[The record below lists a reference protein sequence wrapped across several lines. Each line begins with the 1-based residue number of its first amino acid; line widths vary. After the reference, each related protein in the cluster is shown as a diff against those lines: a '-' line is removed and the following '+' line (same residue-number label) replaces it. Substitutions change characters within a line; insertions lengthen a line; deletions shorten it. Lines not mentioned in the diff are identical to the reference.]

1 MDPQVLREAMTAYQ
15 AVYDEDLRET
25 IEFENWV
32 NALLDEGH
40 DLSDYTWEDMYEA
53 YVEEQGVRT
62 GSNPNVYK
70 PTPSA
75 MGSRRGAAA
84 TPSGSSSGSV
94 STQRGRVTGSNPNV
108 FKPATTTSGPAGGGM
123 GGRRGGGSS
132 PGSLRP
138 STTAAPTQ
146 SKFAGARDAAF
157 ARARQITGTSS
168 APAAATKPAA
178 APAARPT
185 ATAAPRPTAT
195 SPTKPAPTATAKPAN
210 AMQTAASNLSGT
222 GALASA
228 PKKPSLAS
236 QAAELRSMQAA
247 SRQRQGLTQG
257 FDMFDV
263 VKGHLLD
270 EGYAD
275 TEEAALAIMANMSE
289 EWRESIVEAK
299 YGTKEGRKALAKK
312 IRKGEEVGKSGP
324 GTGFKAVEK
333 AAKEGGADNPK
344 AVAAAAMW
352 KTYGGKKG

>member
-1 MDPQVLREAMTAYQ
+1 
-15 AVYDEDLRET
+15 
-25 IEFENWV
+25 
-32 NALLDEGH
+32 
-40 DLSDYTWEDMYEA
+40 
-53 YVEEQGVRT
+53 
-62 GSNPNVYK
+62 
-70 PTPSA
+70 
-75 MGSRRGAAA
+75 
-84 TPSGSSSGSV
+84 
-94 STQRGRVTGSNPNV
+94 
-108 FKPATTTSGPAGGGM
+108 
-123 GGRRGGGSS
+123 
-132 PGSLRP
+132 
-138 STTAAPTQ
+138 
-146 SKFAGARDAAF
+146 
-157 ARARQITGTSS
+157 
-168 APAAATKPAA
+168 
-178 APAARPT
+178 
-185 ATAAPRPTAT
+185 
-195 SPTKPAPTATAKPAN
+195 
-210 AMQTAASNLSGT
+210 MQTAASNLSGT

>member
-15 AVYDEDLRET
+15 AVYDEDLREN

-32 NALLDEGH
+32 NALLDEGY

-53 YVEEQGVRT
+53 YIEEQGVRT

-132 PGSLRP
+132 PGSMRP

-157 ARARQITGTSS
+157 AKARQITGTSS
-168 APAAATKPAA
+168 ATTSATKPAA
-178 APAARPT
+178 APVAKPAP
-185 ATAAPRPTAT
+185 TAAPRPTAT
-195 SPTKPAPTATAKPAN
+195 SPTKPAPTASSNT
-210 AMQTAASNLSGT
+210 MQTAGRNLTGT
-222 GALASA
+222 GALAPA

-236 QAAELRSMQAA
+236 QAAELRAMRTA
-247 SRQRQGLTQG
+247 SQQRQGLTQG